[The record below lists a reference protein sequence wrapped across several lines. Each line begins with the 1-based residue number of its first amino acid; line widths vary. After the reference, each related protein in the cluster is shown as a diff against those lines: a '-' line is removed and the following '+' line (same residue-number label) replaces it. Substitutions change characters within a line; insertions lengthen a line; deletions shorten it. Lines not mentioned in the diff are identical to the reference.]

1 MLSLKPLITTSSLT
15 QRCAALAGGNVSSV
29 TVAGRESLPA
39 EPSSWL
45 SSPLALA
52 TPELVGST
60 AIEPDTPTSLIEP
73 TEEMPFLSLRRIA
86 PPGFLTQSFAVDE
99 SGCTS

>member
-1 MLSLKPLITTSSLT
+1 MLTLHCAKLAEGNFSSF
-15 QRCAALAGGNVSSV
+15 

-39 EPSSWL
+39 EPGTWL
-45 SSPLALA
+45 NTSLALVI
-52 TPELVGST
+52 PELVGST
-60 AIEPDTPTSLIEP
+60 ATEAETGTSLSES
-73 TEEMPFLSLRRIA
+73 TEEMPILSLRRIA